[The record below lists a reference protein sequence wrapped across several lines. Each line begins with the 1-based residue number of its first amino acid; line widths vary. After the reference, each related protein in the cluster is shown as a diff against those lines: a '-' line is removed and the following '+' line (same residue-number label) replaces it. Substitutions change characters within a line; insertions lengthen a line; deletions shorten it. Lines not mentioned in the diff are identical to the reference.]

1 LNNHL
6 FRISLATYTLS
17 WFTKVHSAQKGAYL
31 SWLYGWEA
39 FRVAL
44 SPIWPGSQVITSWSD
59 GSPYKKGYDVLGDLI
74 PFSLSVPSALTNG
87 WMIFLL
93 TALALKKV
101 KGMEHF
107 FQKGFVFCFCLNIFW
122 FFSPLNDYFINNS
135 EWKLFLGYYLWAA
148 SFAIAGLSL
157 PPPKENWKSYLNQVF
172 RRLFFPAFCVS
183 ILFFCYF
190 SFQAM
195 NERLKDAENLL
206 KRENQSKTT
215 PNLRTLPYA
224 ELTSIPATSKT
235 ISTPFLHELNKRVEA
250 DPKDAAPLVER
261 GYLYAI
267 WGNEA
272 EAMENFEKALVLTT
286 NKPSVYRSMG
296 WALLNLNRFQEAR
309 DTWSKAWEPSD
320 GKPEPSWAPRAMAIA
335 CWKSG
340 DKNEALA
347 WYQRAVERNPESL
360 LSLEGIQKE
369 TISWNIREQ
378 NWLIEVYHTWKRTYL
393 DRDSVRIMKQRL
405 QPTNSSPSCKTCR

>member
-1 LNNHL
+1 M
-6 FRISLATYTLS
+6 
-17 WFTKVHSAQKGAYL
+17 
-31 SWLYGWEA
+31 
-39 FRVAL
+39 AL
-44 SPIWPGSQVITSWSD
+44 SPIWPGKGVITSWSN
-59 GSPYKKGYDVLGDLI
+59 GKEGATSYDVFGDAI
-74 PFSLSVPSALTNG
+74 PFFLSIPSALTNG

-93 TALALKKV
+93 TALALKKLE
-101 KGMEHF
+101 GREQF
-107 FQKGFVFCFCLNIFW
+107 LQKGFIFCFCLNLFW

-157 PPPKENWKSYLNQVF
+157 FPPKENWKSYLNQVF

-190 SFQAM
+190 CFQAM

-235 ISTPFLHELNKRVEA
+235 ISTPFLQELNKRVEA

-267 WGNEA
+267 WGKEA

-309 DTWSKAWEPSD
+309 DTWSKAWAPHD
-320 GKPEPSWAPRAMAIA
+320 GKPEPIWVPRAMAIA

-340 DKNEALA
+340 NVNEALA

-360 LSLEGIQKE
+360 LSLEGIQNE

-378 NWLIEVYHTWKRTYL
+378 NWLIEVFYSWKRTYL

>member
-1 LNNHL
+1 M
-6 FRISLATYTLS
+6 
-17 WFTKVHSAQKGAYL
+17 
-31 SWLYGWEA
+31 
-39 FRVAL
+39 AL
-44 SPIWPGSQVITSWSD
+44 SPIWPGKGVITSWSN
-59 GSPYKKGYDVLGDLI
+59 GKEGATSYDVFGDAI
-74 PFSLSVPSALTNG
+74 PFFLSIPSALTNG

-93 TALALKKV
+93 TALALKKLE
-101 KGMEHF
+101 GREQF
-107 FQKGFVFCFCLNIFW
+107 LQKGFIFCFCLNLFW

-157 PPPKENWKSYLNQVF
+157 PPSKENWKSYLNQVF

-190 SFQAM
+190 CFQAM

-235 ISTPFLHELNKRVEA
+235 ISTPFLQELNKRVEA

-272 EAMENFEKALVLTT
+272 EAMEDFKKALVLTT

-393 DRDSVRIMKQRL
+393 DRDSVRIMNQRL

>member
-1 LNNHL
+1 M
-6 FRISLATYTLS
+6 
-17 WFTKVHSAQKGAYL
+17 
-31 SWLYGWEA
+31 
-39 FRVAL
+39 AL
-44 SPIWPGSQVITSWSD
+44 SPIWPGKGVITSWSN
-59 GSPYKKGYDVLGDLI
+59 GKEGATSYDVFGDAI
-74 PFSLSVPSALTNG
+74 PFFLSIPSAFTNG

-93 TALALKKV
+93 TALALKKLE
-101 KGMEHF
+101 GREQF
-107 FQKGFVFCFCLNIFW
+107 LQKGFIFCFCLNLFW

-157 PPPKENWKSYLNQVF
+157 FPPKENWKSYLNQVF

-190 SFQAM
+190 CFQAM

-235 ISTPFLHELNKRVEA
+235 ISTPFLQELNKRVEA

-267 WGNEA
+267 WGKEA

-309 DTWSKAWEPSD
+309 DTWSKAWAPHD
-320 GKPEPSWAPRAMAIA
+320 GKPEPIWVPRAMAIA

-340 DKNEALA
+340 NVNEALA

-360 LSLEGIQKE
+360 LSLEGIQNE

-378 NWLIEVYHTWKRTYL
+378 NWLIEVFYSWKRTYL